1 MARVKNNK
9 QATNVAR
16 EYIKDMNKNKVAS
29 IILLLFLVVFLFNLL
44 KFNRKVPVG
53 KDEIE
58 KNK

>member
-44 KFNRKVPVG
+44 KFNRKVPVV
-53 KDEIE
+53 KD
-58 KNK
+58 